1 SIEDEGGRRVARMV
15 VPTTPEGIE
24 RALARYV
31 DRGLRVAIEAGG
43 QTAWIH
49 DVLGELGVKRV
60 HVVHPL
66 KVKWIAES
74 KKKTDRVDAELL
86 AHLLR
91 IGGLPEPVHMPRARS
106 REVRGLLQARRQL
119 VQMRTKLINVVRGLL
134 RQQRITLKA
143 RALQSGRGWQRLQT
157 LPLSGGV
164 REIVG
169 AYEATV
175 QMATQALA
183 ALERQL
189 QARAERDGRVRR
201 LESIPGV
208 GPVTAQ
214 TLVATVDRIGRFARA
229 KKLVAYAGLAPSVR
243 ASGERVEH
251 GRITKQG
258 RSELRAVL
266 VQAAHAVL
274 AVKAA
279 AAAPLQRWHA
289 RVARRRGKKT
299 ALVAL
304 ARKLLTIAFHLLRE
318 GTIYDPGRVRCA
330 A

>member
-1 SIEDEGGRRVARMV
+1 MV

-24 RALARYV
+24 RARARYV

-49 DVLGELGVKRV
+49 DVLVELGVQHV
-60 HVVHPL
+60 HVGHPL
-66 KVKWIAES
+66 TVKWIAES
-74 KKKTDRVDAELL
+74 KKKTDRVDADLL

-91 IGGLPEPVHMPRARS
+91 IGGLPEPVPMPSARS
-106 REVRGLLQARRQL
+106 RELRGWLQARRQL
-119 VQMRTKLINVVRGLL
+119 VQIRTKLIHVGRGWL
-134 RQQRITLKA
+134 RQQRTTLKT
-143 RALQSGRGWQRLQT
+143 RALQRGRGWQRLQT
-157 LPLSGGV
+157 LPLSGGL
-164 REIVG
+164 REIVA

-189 QARAERDGRVRR
+189 QARAERDRRVRR
-201 LESIPGV
+201 LQSLPGV

-229 KKLVAYAGLAPSVR
+229 KKLGASAGLAPSVR

-251 GRITKQG
+251 GRITTQG

-274 AVKAA
+274 AVKDP
-279 AAAPLQRWHA
+279 AAAPVPRWQA
-289 RVARRRGKKT
+289 RVARRRGKTT

-304 ARKLLTIAFHLLRE
+304 ARQRLTIACHLLRE
-318 GTIYDPGRVRCA
+318 GTIYAPGRVRCPA
-330 A
+330 